1 MIFIRQIRQYKSIF
15 KNNTK
20 MEEINKEN
28 YIKNFIKEFFEKM
41 GIDVNFSFLIENNTI
56 NINLK
61 TNEASYLIGE
71 KGEVLFNIQHIMY
84 LLLKKNIKDFNF
96 NLELDINDYKKKK
109 INFLKS
115 VVSDIADKV
124 ALSRKEIALPP
135 MSSYE
140 RKIVHLQIAERKDVV
155 SESVGQEPERK
166 IIIKPAI

>member
-1 MIFIRQIRQYKSIF
+1 
-15 KNNTK
+15 
-20 MEEINKEN
+20 MEEINKEKN
-28 YIKNFIKEFFEKM
+28 NKEDYIKNFIKEFFEKM
-41 GIDVNFSFLIENNTI
+41 GFDVDFNVLIENSI
-56 NINLK
+56 IKIDLK

-71 KGEVLFNIQHIMY
+71 KGEVLFNIQHIIY

-96 NLELDINDYKKKK
+96 ASLELDINDYKKKK

-115 VVSDIADKV
+115 MISDIADEV
-124 ALSRKEIALPP
+124 ALSRKEIVLPP
-135 MSSYE
+135 MSAYE

>member
-1 MIFIRQIRQYKSIF
+1 
-15 KNNTK
+15 
-20 MEEINKEN
+20 MEEINKEKN
-28 YIKNFIKEFFEKM
+28 NKEDYIKNFIKEFFEKM
-41 GIDVNFSFLIENNTI
+41 GFDVDFNFLIENSI
-56 NINLK
+56 IKIDLK

-71 KGEVLFNIQHIMY
+71 KGEVLFNIQHIIY

-96 NLELDINDYKKKK
+96 ASLELDINDYKKKK

-115 VVSDIADKV
+115 MISDIADEV
-124 ALSRKEIALPP
+124 ALSRKEIVLPP
-135 MSSYE
+135 MSAYE